1 MSTYRKCSTKYTRAF
16 TLIELLV
23 VIAIIGILA
32 SIVLVSLG
40 SARAKAR
47 DAERLSDLKQ
57 VQTALELYWDD
68 HGSYPTTSTIWDS
81 NCSTGIPTWTQG
93 GTSGPG
99 GYIPN
104 LAPQYIPVLP
114 LDPQQTTGHCY
125 LYISNGTNYMF
136 LVYKTVEGA
145 LISSLIR
152 PSAPT
157 EKDYAVYTPGAANW

>member
-1 MSTYRKCSTKYTRAF
+1 MNLDQKSARKLLKNTHGF

-57 VQTALELYWDD
+57 VQTALELYWGD
-68 HGSYPTTSTIWDS
+68 HSGYPSTGGNWYGNCSNFGSYGTTGAT
-81 NCSTGIPTWTQG
+81 
-93 GTSGPG
+93 

-104 LAPQYIPVLP
+104 LAPQDIPVLP
-114 LDPQQTTGHCY
+114 LDPQQTSNACY
-125 LYISNGTNYMF
+125 VYRSNGTDYMF
-136 LVYKTVEGA
+136 MVYQTVEGA
-145 LISSLIR
+145 LIPSLIR
-152 PSAPT
+152 PYRPT

>member
-1 MSTYRKCSTKYTRAF
+1 MNKEKGF

-47 DAERLSDLKQ
+47 DAERLSNVKQ
-57 VQTALELYWDD
+57 VQTALETYWID
-68 HGSYPTTSTIWDS
+68 HGSYP
-81 NCSTGIPTWTQG
+81 STGGSGNWHSTCGWTVG
-93 GTSGPG
+93 TTSGPS

-114 LDPQQTTGHCY
+114 TDPKEVPGQCY
-125 LYISNGTNYMF
+125 LYTSDGVNYMF
-136 LVYKTVEGA
+136 MAYKTVEGA
-145 LISSLIR
+145 LIPSLER
-152 PSAPT
+152 PRVSG
-157 EKDYAVYTPGAANW
+157 EHDYAVYTPGAAQW